1 MEEFYPLLQT
11 VELVSGITAA
21 ELGPLLACL
30 GAVVNRY
37 ARNQIIFGS
46 GESIR
51 RFGILLSGQVQVV
64 QDDYYG
70 NRSIL
75 GQFGPGDLVG
85 ESFACAESPSLPV
98 DVIATADSEVILID
112 CRRLASPCEKACG
125 FHNRLVQNMMRVLS
139 RKNIALTRKM
149 QITSRRTTREKLLAY
164 LAAESVKNRSNRFEM
179 SFNRQELADYLNVE
193 RSAMSAELSRLRSD
207 GLLDFSRNQ
216 FLLKRAEE

>member
-1 MEEFYPLLQT
+1 MEEFFPLLQT
-11 VELVSGITAA
+11 VELFSGISAA
-21 ELGPLLACL
+21 ELSPLLSCL
-30 GAVVNRY
+30 RVVVRRY
-37 ARNQIIFGS
+37 ARGQTVFAS

-51 RFGILLSGQVQVV
+51 HFGVLLSGQVQVV

-98 DVIATADSEVILID
+98 DVIATTDSEAMLID

-149 QITSRRTTREKLLAY
+149 QITSRRTTREKLLSY
-164 LAAESVKNRSNRFEM
+164 LAAEAVKNRSNQFDIP
-179 SFNRQELADYLNVE
+179 FNRQELADYLNVE
-193 RSAMSAELSRLRSD
+193 RSAMSAELSRLRND
-207 GLLDFSRNQ
+207 GLLNFSRNR
-216 FLLKRAEE
+216 FELKRAVE

>member
-1 MEEFYPLLQT
+1 MEEFFPLLQT
-11 VELVSGITAA
+11 VELFSGISAA
-21 ELGPLLACL
+21 ELSQLLSCL
-30 GAVVNRY
+30 GVVVRRY
-37 ARNQIIFGS
+37 ARGQTVFAS

-51 RFGILLSGQVQVV
+51 RFGVLLSGQVQVV
-64 QDDYYG
+64 QNDYYG

-98 DVIATADSEVILID
+98 DVIATADSEAMLID

-149 QITSRRTTREKLLAY
+149 QITSRRTTREKLLSY
-164 LAAESVKNRSNRFEM
+164 LAAEAVKNRSNQFDIP
-179 SFNRQELADYLNVE
+179 FNRQELADYLNVE
-193 RSAMSAELSRLRSD
+193 RSAMSAELSRLRND
-207 GLLDFSRNQ
+207 GLLNFSRNR
-216 FLLKRAEE
+216 FELKRAVE